1 MFVIAKLRLILICSL
16 ESINFLDGSPVVNRD
31 ADLTQDCLKDNATET
46 FSKTGNQNDT
56 MLRYGLP
63 LPEEE
68 NIDNYKTIII
78 IVVVMLVFILLTI
91 FNHVIVPKVK

>member
-31 ADLTQDCLKDNATET
+31 VDLTQDYLKDNATET